1 MQFNREGFTLVELMI
16 VIVIIGILTTIAVS
30 MTLKMY
36 EKAHISSLKSDLS
49 SAYKAALAFHL
60 ENPDY
65 EITVDDL
72 KDYGYRP
79 SENVD
84 LKIFM
89 DSAKITATHPGV
101 NGVYQIDENGRISK
115 Q

>member
-1 MQFNREGFTLVELMI
+1 MI

-79 SENVD
+79 SENKTWI
-84 LKIFM
+84 LKYP
-89 DSAKITATHPGV
+89 SSTKRSPS
-101 NGVYQIDENGRISK
+101 ISSTSTTIIEERSK
-115 Q
+115 DPNP

>member
-1 MQFNREGFTLVELMI
+1 MPFNRKGFTFFELMI
-16 VIVIIGILTTIAVS
+16 VIVIIGILTTIAISV
-30 MTLKMY
+30 TLKMH
-36 EKAHISSLKSDLS
+36 EKAHINSLRSDLS

-60 ENPDY
+60 ENPDD

-72 KDYGYRP
+72 KDYGYRS

-84 LKIFM
+84 LRIFM

-101 NGVYQIDENGRISK
+101 HGIYEIDENGRISK